1 MRREILFSLVGFLGG
16 FVIAAA
22 VFWEPGGKTAEVAP
36 TTAAAP
42 AFRESQHE
50 SAGAA
55 ANGQGRRPIVVAAGE
70 SEGTGE
76 IRPAVAEARPP
87 AEIFHEVIGTLKGL
101 EPNKRQAVI
110 DDLIKKLRAAGPE
123 GLKVLGDY
131 FRAGQDVKFQNGFAK
146 VNGQFV
152 AIPSLRAA
160 LINAL
165 GGWDGPEA
173 VELTRE
179 ILRTT
184 PRMSEASLAIAQL
197 EKRAPGAYRAEAI
210 QTLQELA
217 TSSDDKESWMMGNNG
232 LFDAIKLF
240 KATELL
246 PAAEAAVAKNPWSV
260 QQYIATLGTLP
271 PDVRSSA
278 LQRLFANEAITK
290 SMTSNP
296 YALGSMNYR
305 EPVVAQNVARL
316 FESSKDKRFREN
328 FLTNFANSGGFAGFG
343 TPVAGGGT
351 VAAESTADRVA
362 RLQSRLSF
370 LDQIRPYANTPV
382 LQERWQDAATDLQ
395 KAIANPGQAQTGVM
409 RVQAGG
415 GGGSFIINGSGDG
428 GSIQVLQPT
437 PGK

>member
-22 VFWEPGGKTAEVAP
+22 VFWEPAGKTAKVGE
-36 TTAAAP
+36 TAAAAP
-42 AFRESQHE
+42 VAREPKHE
-50 SAGAA
+50 SAGAD
-55 ANGQGRRPIVVAAGE
+55 ANGQGRRPIVVAVGE
-70 SEGTGE
+70 SEGASQ
-76 IRPAVAEARPP
+76 IQPAVAEVKAP

-101 EPNKRQAVI
+101 DPNKRQAVI
-110 DDLIKKLRAAGPE
+110 EDLVKKLRAAGPE
-123 GLKVLGDY
+123 GLKVLRDY
-131 FRAGQDVKFQNGFAK
+131 FRAGQDVKFQNGYAK

-152 AIPSLRAA
+152 ATPSLRAA
-160 LINAL
+160 LITSL

-197 EKRAPGAYRAEAI
+197 ETRAPGAYRAEAI

-232 LFDAIKLF
+232 LFDAIKQF

-246 PAAEAAVAKNPWSV
+246 PAAEAAVEKNPWSV
-260 QQYIATLGTLP
+260 QQYIAVLGTLP
-271 PDVRSSA
+271 ADVRSSA
-278 LQRLFANEAITK
+278 LQRLFANETISK

-296 YALGSMNYR
+296 YALQSMNYS

-316 FESSKDKRFREN
+316 FEASKDKRFREN
-328 FLTNFANSGGFAGFG
+328 FLTNFANTGGFANFG
-343 TPVAGGGT
+343 TAVAGGGN
-351 VAAESTADRVA
+351 VAKESTADRVA
-362 RLQSRLSF
+362 RLQTRLSF
-370 LDQIRPYANTPV
+370 LEQIRPYANTPV

-395 KAIANPGQAQTGVM
+395 KAIANPEKAQTGTM
-409 RVQAGG
+409 RVQVGG
-415 GGGSFIINGSGDG
+415 GAGTLIMNGSGDG
-428 GSIQVLQPT
+428 TAIQILQT
-437 PGK
+437 NPGK